1 MLKIAI
7 FEKSVSAV
15 LPMFVFAGAGLSP
28 VSAYASTIGLPD
40 VSNPGMGSGRADD
53 MLMSEDIEFP
63 PASAS
68 ANVASLPATGS
79 PGNGYGRPEYVPVN
93 PGMGHGRPDHVPP
106 VNPPID
112 TPAFDKGLANIPP
125 FTMPA
130 SVPYHTLPGSNF
142 GQTAVIPV
150 PAAVWLFGSGLL
162 GLVGIARRK
171 KA

>member
-15 LPMFVFAGAGLSP
+15 LPIFLFAGIGLSP

-40 VSNPGMGSGRADD
+40 VSNPGAGSGRAGD
-53 MLMSEDIEFP
+53 MLMLADMEFP
-63 PASAS
+63 PASA
-68 ANVASLPATGS
+68 NMTSLPATGN

-112 TPAFDKGLANIPP
+112 TPAFYKGLENTPDM
-125 FTMPA
+125 MPA
-130 SVPYHTLPGSNF
+130 SVPYHTLPGSDF
-142 GQTAVIPV
+142 GQAVVPV

-162 GLVGIARRK
+162 GLIGIARRK
-171 KA
+171 KAA